1 MFFFYI
7 STVKS
12 MRNIVCNLNAFI
24 GSLLLIDNYVCMWL
38 QSSAYKEVEDALRAR
53 RFVSSP
59 ATRAKRT
66 TDHIITGK
74 VQYFKVPLNNF
85 TTSCICY
92 YQEIL
97 INSLCYTHDY
107 L

>member
-1 MFFFYI
+1 
-7 STVKS
+7 
-12 MRNIVCNLNAFI
+12 MRNVVCNLNASI
-24 GSLLLIDNYVCMWL
+24 GSLLLIDNYVYMWL
-38 QSSAYKEVEDALRAR
+38 QSGAYKEVEDALRAR

-59 ATRAKRT
+59 AARAKRT

-74 VQYFKVPLNNF
+74 LQCFKVLYNF
-85 TTSCICY
+85 TTFCICY

-97 INSLCYTHDY
+97 INSLCYTYSY